1 MLFLYDFKMFQC
13 RFYGCIHLLRWT
25 LTRTLQFV
33 LSVWCIVHRQA
44 DFTLYFRHICRMN
57 FEAVF
62 SSIRFWIFLY
72 IVFSCGFLF
81 STRFAIAVLSSEV
94 LLKSIFT
101 SRWES
106 GFCGIIPPTSQRRLN
121 SHTAAYSLC
130 RYRNRSGKTIFAII
144 NNRSV
149 IKDIVISYVK

>member
-1 MLFLYDFKMFQC
+1 MITKCFSAAFMAVFIWPVGSWRG
-13 RFYGCIHLLRWT
+13 RFSLSTAFGASYIGKPISRFPSAIYAVWT
-25 LTRTLQFV
+25 LKP
-33 LSVWCIVHRQA
+33 
-44 DFTLYFRHICRMN
+44 YFPQSGSESFYISS
-57 FEAVF
+57 FPAVF
-62 SSIRFWIFLY
+62 FF
-72 IVFSCGFLF
+72 FA
-81 STRFAIAVLSSEV
+81 RFAIAVLSSEV